1 MQFMIMQTLP
11 VQALDAACR
20 KAEQNGLVL
29 TMEQRQMLCVQREQT
44 LRNAGRLEVG
54 PGVLPALIETFSQS
68 PYLDKR
74 NAVQELTELQQIFY
88 AAQNLTHDT
97 LRDADLLAAMRS
109 LYDGLCGGDTA
120 ELDAAQR
127 HAVGRIACVLPT
139 GQLREKLAAAARRAA
154 AQLNVPERPLLATAQ
169 SLAVRLPI
177 AARNGNLENLFYSRA
192 IEVK

>member
-29 TMEQRQMLCVQREQT
+29 TMEQRQMLCVQREQA
-44 LRNAGRLEVG
+44 LRDAGRLEVG

-68 PYLDKR
+68 PYLDRR

-120 ELDAAQR
+120 ELAAQPEEVWR
-127 HAVGRIACVLPT
+127 REAKKHSGR
-139 GQLREKLAAAARRAA
+139 
-154 AQLNVPERPLLATAQ
+154 
-169 SLAVRLPI
+169 
-177 AARNGNLENLFYSRA
+177 
-192 IEVK
+192 

>member
-20 KAEQNGLVL
+20 KAEQQNGLVL
-29 TMEQRQMLCVQREQT
+29 TMEQRQMLCVQQEQT

-68 PYLDKR
+68 PYLDGR

-88 AAQNLTHDT
+88 AAQNLTHET

-109 LYDGLCGGDTA
+109 LYDGPCGGDTS
-120 ELDAAQR
+120 ELAAQPEEVWR
-127 HAVGRIACVLPT
+127 REAKKHSGR
-139 GQLREKLAAAARRAA
+139 
-154 AQLNVPERPLLATAQ
+154 
-169 SLAVRLPI
+169 
-177 AARNGNLENLFYSRA
+177 
-192 IEVK
+192 

>member
-74 NAVQELTELQQIFY
+74 NAVQELTELHTVRFRKEKMQI
-88 AAQNLTHDT
+88 
-97 LRDADLLAAMRS
+97 
-109 LYDGLCGGDTA
+109 
-120 ELDAAQR
+120 
-127 HAVGRIACVLPT
+127 
-139 GQLREKLAAAARRAA
+139 
-154 AQLNVPERPLLATAQ
+154 
-169 SLAVRLPI
+169 
-177 AARNGNLENLFYSRA
+177 
-192 IEVK
+192 